1 MATRPG
7 GGADTPDCDDRAV
20 TTSDLWTVLA
30 GIVLG
35 IVVLGGILYFGGA
48 GPLAPLAGDQSAAN
62 PSDERAP
69 ELNTTLAEQQ
79 ITEAVNDERTARGIE
94 PVEHED
100 AIALVARN
108 HSRDMIEREYYAHES
123 PEGETAFERIE
134 EGAASCGTVGE
145 NIAATWWYEPFETTD
160 GERDRHTTVEEL
172 ADGLAEQWLNS
183 QSHRENMLD
192 PRWER
197 TGVGVAVTDDGEVLV
212 TQNFCA

>member
-7 GGADTPDCDDRAV
+7 GGVDTPDRDDRAV

-35 IVVLGGILYFGGA
+35 MVVLGSVLYVGGA
-48 GPLAPLAGDQSAAN
+48 SPLDPPAGDQSAAN
-62 PSDERAP
+62 TTDERAP

-79 ITEAVNDERTARGIE
+79 ITEAVNDERTARGIA
-94 PVEHED
+94 PVEHEA
-100 AIALVARN
+100 AITVVARN

-134 EGAASCGTVGE
+134 EGPAACGTVGE
-145 NIAATWWYEPFETTD
+145 NIAATWWDEPVETTD

-197 TGVGVAVTDDGEVLV
+197 TGVGVAVTDDEEVLV